1 MTTLSR
7 RGTGLT
13 GLGLFISFLMVVGLI
28 AVGAYVLL
36 QPEPTKETG
45 GKPGGVAT
53 TTSEPRP
60 AAGNPGAVEPISELM
75 EPLSAPPRLEAAA
88 TYTPKNNI
96 IEVDISEYAGYAGLI
111 VANGGLEPNP
121 ESIFTKQFG
130 ISVKLSLSEG
140 ENWSPLN
147 NGKMAATA
155 TTVDVLAVM
164 GRQFNVTA
172 PVQIAFSRGA
182 DGIVV
187 TSDIKKVNDLGGKV
201 LVTTQFTEAEFLLRY
216 LSQEAGLDVM
226 IMPDL
231 SVPPPKDKI
240 GVVFCE
246 DIDIA
251 GDVFAME
258 LTQTK
263 PRLAGYVGW
272 APKTFEVIE
281 ASKGKARLLV
291 SNKNLLVIADILVV
305 NKGFAEAN
313 PKAVQGLVAGII
325 AGNQLLRDDPTPHLG
340 LIAKSFS
347 TKDSPWTAA
356 KAKEELTRVHF
367 SNLPE
372 NLAFFSGTIDA
383 AGSFGS
389 IYQSSLLAYG
399 SIMQNPVDAERFIE
413 MSALKAAEASGLFA
427 TQKIAIAPI
436 KSGAASAIEGLPL
449 LSKDIRFL
457 FQPNSA
463 ELAVDSPENQKYLD
477 TIKGYLQVS
486 PGSMV
491 LLRGHVDNSLVSQ
504 FRDQGGEQLVRS
516 MALKAAELS
525 KARAASV
532 RQALINRAKIDP
544 KRIETIG
551 RGWEEPGGTDP
562 EKNRRVEAQWF
573 TLE

>member
-1 MTTLSR
+1 MTTFSR
-7 RGTGLT
+7 RGAGLT
-13 GLGLFISFLMVVGLI
+13 GLGLFISFVMVVGLI
-28 AVGAYVLL
+28 AVGAYVLM
-36 QPEPTKETG
+36 QPEPAPATGDAKPSQGATKEP
-45 GKPGGVAT
+45 GKA
-53 TTSEPRP
+53 P
-60 AAGNPGAVEPISELM
+60 ASSDGHPAITDLT

-88 TYTPKNNI
+88 TYTPKNNV
-96 IEVDISEYAGYAGLI
+96 IEVDISEYAGYSGLI

-130 ISVKLSLSEG
+130 VTVKLTLSEG
-140 ENWSPLN
+140 ENWSQLN
-147 NGKMAATA
+147 NGKMAASA

-187 TSDIKKVNDLGGKV
+187 TSDIKKMNDLGGKV
-201 LVTTQFTEAEFLLRY
+201 LVTSQFTEAEFFLRY

-246 DIDIA
+246 DSDVA

-258 LTQTK
+258 LTQAK

-313 PKAVQGLVAGII
+313 PKAVQALVAGII

-372 NLAFFSGTIDA
+372 NLAFFSGTMDA

-399 SIMQNPVDAERFIE
+399 SIMQNPVDAERFIDVA
-413 MSALKAAEASGLFA
+413 ALKAAEASGVFA

-436 KSGAASAIEGLPL
+436 KSGSASAIEGSPL

-457 FQPNSA
+457 FQPNSSD
-463 ELAVDSPENQKYLD
+463 LAVDSPENQKYLD

-532 RQALINRAKIDP
+532 RKALIDRAKIDP
-544 KRIETIG
+544 KRIETVG
-551 RGWEEPGGTDP
+551 RGWEEPSGAEA

>member
-7 RGTGLT
+7 RGAGLT

-28 AVGAYVLL
+28 AIGAYVLL
-36 QPEPTKETG
+36 QPEPAPGEIGTASDATNQPQPTA
-45 GKPGGVAT
+45 GKPTA
-53 TTSEPRP
+53 SSAP
-60 AAGNPGAVEPISELM
+60 PITDLI
-75 EPLSAPPRLEAAA
+75 EPLTAPPRLEAAA
-88 TYTPKNNI
+88 TYTPKDGVV
-96 IEVDISEYAGYAGLI
+96 EVDISEYAGYAGFI

-130 ISVKLSLSEG
+130 VSVKLSLSEG

-164 GRQFNVTA
+164 GRQFQVSV

-182 DGIVV
+182 DGVV
-187 TSDIKKVNDLGGKV
+187 VQKGITKINHLGGRV
-201 LVTTQFTEAEFLLRY
+201 LVASQFTEAEFFLRY
-216 LSQEAGLDVM
+216 LAQEAGLDV
-226 IMPDL
+226 IVLPDV
-231 SVPPPKDKI
+231 SAPVPKNQI
-240 GVVFCE
+240 GLVFCE
-246 DIDIA
+246 DSDVA
-251 GDVFAME
+251 GDIFAME
-258 LTQTK
+258 LRQPK

-272 APKTFEVIE
+272 APKTVEVVD
-281 ASKGKARLLV
+281 ASGGKARMLV
-291 SNKNLLVIADILVV
+291 TNKNLLVIADILVV

-313 PKAVQGLVAGII
+313 PKAVQGLVSGLMLA
-325 AGNQLLRDDPTPHLG
+325 NQMLRDDPAPHLS

-347 TKDSPWTAA
+347 TKDSPWTVA
-356 KAKEELTRVHF
+356 KAKEELTRIHF

-372 NLAFFSGTIDA
+372 NLAFFNGTIDA

-399 SIMQNPVDAERFIE
+399 PLVQNPVDAERFIDTA
-413 MSALKAAEASGLFA
+413 ALKAAEASGQFA
-427 TQKIAIAPI
+427 GQKIAIAPI
-436 KSGAASAIEGLPL
+436 KSGNASAIEGSPL

-457 FQPNSA
+457 FQPNSS
-463 ELAVDSPENQKYLD
+463 ELAADSPENQKYLD

-532 RQALINRAKIDP
+532 RKALINRAKIDP
-544 KRIETIG
+544 KRIETVG
-551 RGWEEPGGTDP
+551 RGWEEPAGPDA

>member
-1 MTTLSR
+1 MTTPSR
-7 RGTGLT
+7 RGAGLT

-28 AVGAYVLL
+28 AIGAYVLL
-36 QPEPTKETG
+36 QPESAPGTGETT
-45 GKPGGVAT
+45 PST
-53 TTSEPRP
+53 TTNEP
-60 AAGNPGAVEPISELM
+60 GNSATGTGAPPITDLI

-88 TYTPKNNI
+88 TYVPKNNVL
-96 IEVDISEYAGYAGLI
+96 EVDISEYAGYAGLI

-121 ESIFTKQFG
+121 ESLFTKQFG
-130 ISVKLSLSEG
+130 VSVKLSLSEG
-140 ENWSPLN
+140 ENWSQLN

-164 GRQFNVTA
+164 GRQFQVTA

-201 LVTTQFTEAEFLLRY
+201 LVTTQFTEAEFFLRY

-231 SVPPPKDKI
+231 SVAPPKDKI

-246 DIDIA
+246 DSDVA

-258 LTQTK
+258 LTQPK

-372 NLAFFSGTIDA
+372 NLAFFGGTIDA

-413 MSALKAAEASGLFA
+413 MSALKAAEASGIFA

-457 FQPNSA
+457 FQPNSS

-532 RQALINRAKIDP
+532 RKALIDRAKIDP
-544 KRIETIG
+544 KRIETVG
-551 RGWEEPGGTDP
+551 RGWEEPAGSEA